1 MIIVSTDKSKLDV
14 PFIQIFLKDIYWAA
28 GRTIDEV
35 QTTIDA
41 SFCFGIYID
50 EEQIGFARVVTDY
63 VVFAYLMDV
72 FIDEKH
78 RGKGYSS
85 ILIEAMMNE
94 PQLQQV
100 KICNITLLFLA
111 LLILLFL
118 YESKQVSDL
127 AGENYAASPGWGVA
141 FLTISILLIFSARY
155 YILKDEALVRSADR
169 LR

>member
-1 MIIVSTDKSKLDV
+1 MIVVSTDKSKLDV
-14 PFIQIFLKDIYWAA
+14 PFIQNFLKDIYWAA

-41 SFCFGIYID
+41 SFCFGIYLD

-72 FIDEKH
+72 FIDSTH

-85 ILIEAMMNE
+85 LLIEAMMKE

-100 KICNITLLFLA
+100 KIWRLA
-111 LLILLFL
+111 TSDAHFL
-118 YESKQVSDL
+118 YEKFGFKTL
-127 AGENYAASPGWGVA
+127 ATPEKMMERV
-141 FLTISILLIFSARY
+141 I
-155 YILKDEALVRSADR
+155 K
-169 LR
+169 